1 MKSKIANDLLK
12 VFIDGHCEPQVV
24 PKLLL
29 QVSIR
34 ELYNRMTSTPEEGGL
49 KEARYADNNIIM
61 SDSILRSILSPQLN
75 NMSARYNVVCG
86 CEWCISAKSI
96 HS

>member
-29 QVSIR
+29 QVSVR
-34 ELYNRMTSTPEEGGL
+34 KLHNSMASTPEEGGL
-49 KEARYADNNIIM
+49 KEARDAENNIII
-61 SDSILRSILSPQLN
+61 SDSNLRNILPTQLKN
-75 NMSARYNVVCG
+75 INSRYKVMCG
-86 CEWCISAKSI
+86 CGYCISS
-96 HS
+96 